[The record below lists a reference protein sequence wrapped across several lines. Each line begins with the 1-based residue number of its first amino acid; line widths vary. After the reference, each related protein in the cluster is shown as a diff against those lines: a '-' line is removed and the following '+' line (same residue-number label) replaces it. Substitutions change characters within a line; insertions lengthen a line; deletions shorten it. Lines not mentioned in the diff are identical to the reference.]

1 MKILIGQIYAAAGE
15 EFNINSTQQL
25 AQILFTKL
33 NLTPT
38 KKTKTGYSTDVGV
51 LEALQKEHPIV
62 AHMLE
67 YRQLQKLKS
76 TYVDALPKLIHS
88 KSGRVHTSYNQTVAA
103 TGRLSSSDP
112 NLQNIPIRTEMG
124 REIRRAFIPG
134 AEGMKILSADYS
146 QIELRVMA
154 HISQDEGF
162 LAAFNAGEDIHSST
176 AAKIFNVPQADVTKD
191 MRRKAKEVNF
201 GIMYGLGP
209 FGLASRLEIPQSE
222 AKEIIAKYFERFP
235 NVKKY
240 IAETIE
246 FAREHGYVETLS
258 GRRRFLPDIHSRNK
272 NISQNAERQAINMP
286 IQGMSADI
294 VKLAMIKVFEKY
306 QNNPDVR
313 MLLQVHD
320 EIIFEVKENIA
331 EAVGKE
337 IKKNDVKPGN

>member
-1 MKILIGQIYAAAGE
+1 M
-15 EFNINSTQQL
+15 N
-25 AQILFTKL
+25 
-33 NLTPT
+33 
-38 KKTKTGYSTDVGV
+38 
-51 LEALQKEHPIV
+51 
-62 AHMLE
+62 
-67 YRQLQKLKS
+67 
-76 TYVDALPKLIHS
+76 
-88 KSGRVHTSYNQTVAA
+88 
-103 TGRLSSSDP
+103 
-112 NLQNIPIRTEMG
+112 
-124 REIRRAFIPG
+124 
-134 AEGMKILSADYS
+134 ILSADYS

-176 AAKIFNVPQADVTKD
+176 AAKIFNVPQSDVTKD

-258 GRRRFLPDIHSRNK
+258 GRRRFLPEIHSRNK

-286 IQGMSADI
+286 IQGTSADMI
-294 VKLAMIKVFEKY
+294 KCAMIDIYRALQEQQLKSK
-306 QNNPDVR
+306 

-320 EIIFEVKENIA
+320 ELVFEVYEQE
-331 EAVGKE
+331 EAQMRTLVEDKMKHALPMNVPIEVEIGVGKNWLE
-337 IKKNDVKPGN
+337 AH